1 MNVTRDSGRTGGR
14 SKRDAGES
22 SRSWELVRFPALRS
36 RRRIPCW
43 SRIVLAGGDSTL
55 AIVITAAVGNQE
67 DRALLTRGRNALPA
81 ISPRSLMKVTKV
93 IFRVEWGDT
102 RLFKSTMGAAIFPK
116 KCVQVFPATRRCASN
131 LTF

>member
-1 MNVTRDSGRTGGR
+1 MPVRAVAAGNLYDSPPCVVAAGYRVGAALFWLAAILPSQSSSQLPSGTRRTARYSPG
-14 SKRDAGES
+14 
-22 SRSWELVRFPALRS
+22 
-36 RRRIPCW
+36 
-43 SRIVLAGGDSTL
+43 
-55 AIVITAAVGNQE
+55 
-67 DRALLTRGRNALPA
+67 GRNALPA